1 MHYSL
6 MQPSIEVEGHSGSD
20 ATDDERHAVAH
31 KVELQDGLGRQG
43 RVQQVGRGLRRRVAF
58 RNFLK
63 VMLRM
68 EER

>member
-1 MHYSL
+1 MDAL
-6 MQPSIEVEGHSGSD
+6 VEAGVEVEADGGGD

-31 KVELQDGLGRQG
+31 EVELQDGLGRQG
-43 RVQQVGRGLRRRVAF
+43 HVQQVGRGLRRRVAF